1 MKSVIVNEDIKNLVE
16 EMKPVAHKLEG
27 KTLLISGGAGFL
39 GRYFLL
45 ALDYLNQNVFTKPC
59 RVLCVDNLIVDTLPD
74 FIPANSNFKFIK
86 HDITK
91 PLHVEE
97 EIHFIMHAAS
107 IASPVF
113 YNKFK
118 IETIDVG
125 TFGTKN
131 LLELAREKKVES
143 FLMFSSSEI
152 YGDPYPQYIPTP
164 ESYLGNVSCVG
175 PRACYD
181 EPKRIAETMCMSYH
195 HIFKVPIKIVRPFNV
210 FGPGMK
216 LDDMRVVANF
226 VASGLRGENLPVH
239 GNGLNTRTFCYI
251 SDAIVQFFLIMLSDY
266 EGEIFNVGNS
276 DHEITMMNLAKKI
289 ADDFGVAVNK
299 IEQPLEV
306 YMKSNPQRRCPDL
319 TKLKHTFSYSSKIDL
334 DTGIQRFIE
343 WAKEYSVQTNFLVE
357 RK

>member
-1 MKSVIVNEDIKNLVE
+1 MKSKIIEEDIKNIVE
-16 EMKPVAHKLEG
+16 EMGPLSDKLEG
-27 KTLLISGGAGFL
+27 KTILIAGAAGFL

-45 ALDYLNQNVFTKPC
+45 TLDYMNSHVLKKPC
-59 RVLCVDNLIVDTLPD
+59 KIIAVDNLIVDTLPE
-74 FIPANSNFKFIK
+74 FIPKNENCKFIK

-91 PLHVEE
+91 PFDIKE
-97 EIHFIMHAAS
+97 EIDYIMHAAS

-113 YNKFK
+113 YRKFQ

-125 TFGTKN
+125 TIGTKN
-131 LLELAREKKVES
+131 MLELAKEKKVKS

-181 EPKRIAETMCMSYH
+181 EPKRIGETMCVSYH
-195 HIFKVPIKIVRPFNV
+195 NIFKLPIKIVRPFNI

-216 LDDMRVVANF
+216 LDDMRVIANF
-226 VASGLRGENLPVH
+226 TSCALKGEPIPVH

-251 SDAIVQFFLIMLSDY
+251 NDAIVAFMMILLSDY
-266 EGEIFNVGNS
+266 DGEIFNVGNPN
-276 DHEITMMNLAKKI
+276 HEITMLNLAKKV
-289 ADDFGVAVNK
+289 ADIMDAKIEK
-299 IEQPLEV
+299 IEQPIEV
-306 YMKSNPQRRCPDL
+306 YMKSNPQRRCPDM
-319 TKLKHTFSYSSKIDL
+319 TKFINTFNYSPKVDL
-334 DTGIQRFIE
+334 DTGLRRFVE
-343 WAKEYSVQTNFLVE
+343 WAKEYSVQTNYVE